1 VSDIP
6 IHHEVGSSDCIY
18 FSLDSTK
25 DLISAIG
32 LWESEIACGTSI
44 DCLNNQSELVSWKQ
58 SFDKF
63 FGMSLETF
71 RAKHI
76 DFQASLSR

>member
-1 VSDIP
+1 
-6 IHHEVGSSDCIY
+6 
-18 FSLDSTK
+18 
-25 DLISAIG
+25 LISAIS
-32 LWESEIACGTSI
+32 LWDSEIASGISI
-44 DCLNNQSELVSWKQ
+44 DRLNSQSEIVTWKQ
-58 SFDKF
+58 SFDVF